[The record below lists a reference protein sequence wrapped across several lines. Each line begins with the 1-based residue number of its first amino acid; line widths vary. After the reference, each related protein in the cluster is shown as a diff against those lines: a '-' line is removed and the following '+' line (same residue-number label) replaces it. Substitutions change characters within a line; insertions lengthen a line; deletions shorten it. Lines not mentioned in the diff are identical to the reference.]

1 LVGGFFVFAAM
12 KNKLPETKKTGGARG
27 KSSAT
32 IAESRQGNNRSRCSF
47 SRKNPGPG
55 AKVPV
60 SQSV

>member
-32 IAESRQGNNRSRCSF
+32 IAETRQGNNR
-47 SRKNPGPG
+47 
-55 AKVPV
+55 
-60 SQSV
+60 